1 MAEAI
6 KLKRKIVL
14 DTETT
19 GLDPKEDRIIEVGC
33 IELINDIPSG
43 EKYHRY
49 FNPGDKIISEQ
60 SEKIHG
66 LNNEF
71 LKEFPSFE
79 SQITEFVSFLSGSEI
94 LIHNVAF
101 DLSIINSHFARGGFQ
116 LIDESQCTCTLE
128 LAKKKFPGSKV
139 NLNALC
145 RRFNISLES
154 RQTHG
159 ALTDC
164 FLLAQVYLELIGG
177 RQTPLEFLNTSMG
190 TEIKSK
196 DEKKESFFNNKLET
210 PIIYPTN
217 EDHKDH
223 NYLIEKLKDPIWKKL
238 KN

>member
-1 MAEAI
+1 MADAVQ
-6 KLKRKIVL
+6 LKRKVVL

-19 GLDPKEDRIIEVGC
+19 GLDPNEDKIIEVGC
-33 IELINDIPSG
+33 IELIDDIPSG

-49 FNPGDKIISEQ
+49 FNPGNKIISEQ

-66 LNNEF
+66 LNNQF
-71 LKEFPSFE
+71 LKKFPSFE
-79 SQITEFVSFLSGSEI
+79 SQITEFVSFLSDSEI

-101 DLSIINSHFARGGFQ
+101 DLSIINSHFTRAGYD

-128 LAKKKFPGSKV
+128 LAKKNFPGSKV

-154 RQTHG
+154 RKTHG

-177 RQTPLEFLNTSMG
+177 RQTPLQFLNTYG
-190 TEIKSK
+190 KEVTSK
-196 DEKKESFFNNKLET
+196 DEKKESYFRNTLET
-210 PIIYPTN
+210 PTICPSK
-217 EDHKDH
+217 EDNKKHHD
-223 NYLIEKLKDPIWKKL
+223 LIEKLKNPIWRKL
-238 KN
+238 KS

>member
-1 MAEAI
+1 M
-6 KLKRKIVL
+6 
-14 DTETT
+14 
-19 GLDPKEDRIIEVGC
+19 
-33 IELINDIPSG
+33 
-43 EKYHRY
+43 HRY
-49 FNPGDKIISEQ
+49 PPRAARHD
-60 SEKIHG
+60 
-66 LNNEF
+66 L
-71 LKEFPSFE
+71 P
-79 SQITEFVSFLSGSEI
+79 TAGSEI
-94 LIHNVAF
+94 LNHNVAF
-101 DLSIINSHFARGGFQ
+101 DLSIRNSHFARGGYQ

-177 RQTPLEFLNTSMG
+177 RQTPLEFLNTSIG

-210 PIIYPTN
+210 PIILSLIHISEPTRP
-217 EDHKDH
+217 
-223 NYLIEKLKDPIWKKL
+223 Y
-238 KN
+238 